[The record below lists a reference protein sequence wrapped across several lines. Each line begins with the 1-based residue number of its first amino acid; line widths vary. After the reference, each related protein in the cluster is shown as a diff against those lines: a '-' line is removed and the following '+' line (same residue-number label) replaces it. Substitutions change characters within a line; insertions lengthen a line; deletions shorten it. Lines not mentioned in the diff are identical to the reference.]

1 MDVPLWSECRQRNVI
16 RQRILIHH
24 KKEITSALIWK
35 KRAAI
40 WINLNMYGD
49 KINAVFAS
57 NHHAIHSKC
66 YERYLNDAVLTALSA
81 VYQILIYPNIN
92 QFEQPVS
99 RRHLIC
105 SDIEIHQ
112 ERCSA
117 KSKSQRSAVVMASWY
132 DSDGKVN
139 LHTTASYIF
148 GIVQYFLKHA
158 YRTDVSDEPSVKYTD
173 HLFANVM
180 RLSLL
185 RETPPPPGAKLGI

>member
-1 MDVPLWSECRQRNVI
+1 MDVPPWSECRQRNVI

-24 KKEITSALIWK
+24 KKEITSVLIWK

-40 WINLNMYGD
+40 WINLNMYCD

-57 NHHAIHSKC
+57 NHHAILSKC

-81 VYQILIYPNIN
+81 VYHILYTNIN

-117 KSKSQRSAVVMASWY
+117 KSKSQRSAVLYMASWL

-139 LHTTASYIF
+139 LHTTNCIIHIWNCAVFLEACISY
-148 GIVQYFLKHA
+148 
-158 YRTDVSDEPSVKYTD
+158 
-173 HLFANVM
+173 
-180 RLSLL
+180 
-185 RETPPPPGAKLGI
+185 

>member
-1 MDVPLWSECRQRNVI
+1 M
-16 RQRILIHH
+16 HH
-24 KKEITSALIWK
+24 KKEITSVLIWK

-57 NHHAIHSKC
+57 NHHAILSKC
-66 YERYLNDAVLTALSA
+66 YERYLNDEVLTALSA
-81 VYQILIYPNIN
+81 VYHILYTNIN

-158 YRTDVSDEPSVKYTD
+158 YRIDVSDEPSMKYTD
-173 HLFANVM
+173 HLFANV
-180 RLSLL
+180 
-185 RETPPPPGAKLGI
+185 T

>member
-1 MDVPLWSECRQRNVI
+1 
-16 RQRILIHH
+16 
-24 KKEITSALIWK
+24 
-35 KRAAI
+35 
-40 WINLNMYGD
+40 MYCD

-57 NHHAIHSKC
+57 NHHAILSKC
-66 YERYLNDAVLTALSA
+66 YERYLNDTVLTALSA
-81 VYQILIYPNIN
+81 VYHILYPNIN

-112 ERCSA
+112 ERFSA

-158 YRTDVSDEPSVKYTD
+158 YRIDVSDEPSMKYTD
-173 HLFANVM
+173 HLFANV
-180 RLSLL
+180 
-185 RETPPPPGAKLGI
+185 T

>member
-1 MDVPLWSECRQRNVI
+1 MLDVSTRFITICLLQAYATKWMFPLWSECRQRNVI

-24 KKEITSALIWK
+24 KKEITSVLIWK

-57 NHHAIHSKC
+57 NHHAILSKC
-66 YERYLNDAVLTALSA
+66 YERYLNDEVLTALSA
-81 VYQILIYPNIN
+81 VYHILYTNIK

-105 SDIEIHQ
+105 CDIEIHQ

-148 GIVQYFLKHA
+148 GIAVFLKA
-158 YRTDVSDEPSVKYTD
+158 CISY
-173 HLFANVM
+173 
-180 RLSLL
+180 
-185 RETPPPPGAKLGI
+185 

>member
-1 MDVPLWSECRQRNVI
+1 MTQYLLLCRLCI
-16 RQRILIHH
+16 
-24 KKEITSALIWK
+24 K
-35 KRAAI
+35 
-40 WINLNMYGD
+40 Y
-49 KINAVFAS
+49 
-57 NHHAIHSKC
+57 
-66 YERYLNDAVLTALSA
+66 Y
-81 VYQILIYPNIN
+81 IN

-158 YRTDVSDEPSVKYTD
+158 YRIDVSDEPMQHEIY
-173 HLFANVM
+173 
-180 RLSLL
+180 
-185 RETPPPPGAKLGI
+185 

>member
-117 KSKSQRSAVVMASWY
+117 KSKFQRSAVVMASWY
-132 DSDGKVN
+132 DSDGKDYCIMHIWNCAV
-139 LHTTASYIF
+139 
-148 GIVQYFLKHA
+148 FLEHA
-158 YRTDVSDEPSVKYTD
+158 YRTDVSDEPSMKYTD
-173 HLFANVM
+173 HLFANV
-180 RLSLL
+180 
-185 RETPPPPGAKLGI
+185 T

>member
-1 MDVPLWSECRQRNVI
+1 M
-16 RQRILIHH
+16 H
-24 KKEITSALIWK
+24 
-35 KRAAI
+35 
-40 WINLNMYGD
+40 GD

-57 NHHAIHSKC
+57 IHHAILSKC
-66 YERYLNDAVLTALSA
+66 YERYLNDTVLTALSV
-81 VYQILIYPNIN
+81 VYRILYPDIN

-112 ERCSA
+112 ERFSA

-139 LHTTASYIF
+139 LHTTASYIL

-158 YRTDVSDEPSVKYTD
+158 YRIDVSDEPSMKYTD
-173 HLFANVM
+173 RLFANV
-180 RLSLL
+180 
-185 RETPPPPGAKLGI
+185 T